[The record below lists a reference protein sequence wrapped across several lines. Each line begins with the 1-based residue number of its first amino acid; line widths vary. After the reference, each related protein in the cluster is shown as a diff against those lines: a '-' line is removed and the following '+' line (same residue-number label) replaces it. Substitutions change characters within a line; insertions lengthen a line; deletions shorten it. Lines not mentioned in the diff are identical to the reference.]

1 MIFTDSSLSLL
12 KFNYTVSIGKNR
24 VMSQKMQTMF
34 MPVAMVIGGVFHNF
48 MDSLGFLTPYLIFV
62 MLFIP
67 FCGVNLKEMKI
78 TGLHINLL
86 LFQTVMCVLA
96 YAFIQLFDETVAQGA
111 MICIIA
117 PTATSAVVIAAML
130 GAKVSTML
138 TYSLLVNIAVA
149 IGAPIF
155 FAAISPEADIS
166 FWHSFSVIFLRVIP
180 MLVLPFVIALLLKKF
195 APKAAKTVQKY
206 QPVSFY
212 LWLAALCIVT
222 GRIVNFI
229 MTQEGLTW
237 GKGIALALTALVICV
252 LQFITGRYIGRR
264 YGDTVAGGQSLGQK
278 NTILAIWL
286 AQSYLNPV
294 SSIAPASYVLWQT
307 LINSYQLWRKGRK
320 ERNEEII

>member
-1 MIFTDSSLSLL
+1 
-12 KFNYTVSIGKNR
+12 
-24 VMSQKMQTMF
+24 MQTLM
-34 MPVAMVIGGVFHNF
+34 MPVAMVAGGVFHNF
-48 MDSLGFLTPYLIFV
+48 MDTLGFLTPYLIFV

-86 LFQTVMCVLA
+86 LFQAVMCVLA
-96 YAFIQLFDETVAQGA
+96 YAFIQLFDETIAQGA

-138 TYSLLVNIAVA
+138 TYSLLINIAVA
-149 IGAPIF
+149 LGVPF
-155 FAAISPEADIS
+155 FFSAISPMADIS
-166 FWHSFSVIFLRVIP
+166 FWKSFLEVFMRVIP
-180 MLVLPFVIALLLKKF
+180 MLVLPFVVALLLKKF
-195 APKAAKTVQKY
+195 APRAARTVQKY

-222 GRIVNFI
+222 GRVVNFI
-229 MTQEGLTW
+229 MTQDGLTW
-237 GKGIALALTALVICV
+237 GKGIILAAVALVIS
-252 LQFITGRYIGRR
+252 LMQFLTGRYIGRR
-264 YGDTVAGGQSLGQK
+264 YGDTVAGGQALGQK

-286 AQSYLNPV
+286 SQSYLNPV

-307 LINSYQLWRKGRK
+307 LINSYQLWRKGQK
-320 ERNEEII
+320 KKT